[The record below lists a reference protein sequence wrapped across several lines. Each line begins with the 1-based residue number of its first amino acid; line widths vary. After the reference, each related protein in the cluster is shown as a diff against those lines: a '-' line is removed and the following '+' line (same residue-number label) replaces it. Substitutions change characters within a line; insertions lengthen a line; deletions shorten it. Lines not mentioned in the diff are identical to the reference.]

1 MLVRRSPISP
11 PSSSSELT
19 SASGERGKKV
29 CGTALRFVFEAIAA
43 AAAAALRGRTDT
55 ATHLHARLPHYSV
68 EFRRQAMLCPHRE
81 RRPRPRTCLSLPEVP
96 PPPQPLLHSRRRLLR
111 LRLPACLVALFLS
124 GCGGGRGLSPICF
137 GRRNRRRH
145 QPTERPRYFFSP
157 PPRVAAVPRGA
168 RRDRLLGR
176 SSSARRGESI

>member
-1 MLVRRSPISP
+1 MLVRSSPISP

-55 ATHLHARLPHYSV
+55 ATHLHARLPHYSG

-81 RRPRPRTCLSLPEVP
+81 RRTWRRPRPRTCLSLPEVP
-96 PPPQPLLHSRRRLLR
+96 PPPQPLLHSRLRLLR
-111 LRLPACLVALFLS
+111 LPPCLPCRALSLWLWRWPRVVSDLLRSPKPQETSTDRATEVLFLAAAAA
-124 GCGGGRGLSPICF
+124 GRCG
-137 GRRNRRRH
+137 
-145 QPTERPRYFFSP
+145 
-157 PPRVAAVPRGA
+157 AARCA
-168 RRDRLLGR
+168 
-176 SSSARRGESI
+176 A